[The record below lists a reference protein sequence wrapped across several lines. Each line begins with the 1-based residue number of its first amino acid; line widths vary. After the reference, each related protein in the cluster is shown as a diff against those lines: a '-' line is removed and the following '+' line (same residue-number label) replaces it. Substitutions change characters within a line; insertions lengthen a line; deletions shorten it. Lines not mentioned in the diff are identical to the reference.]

1 VICTARKPLSI
12 NRKESPMKSFSPLA
26 VLALMLVSG
35 SALAHPGHAGQA
47 GGLMAGLSHPYSGLD
62 HALAMLAVG
71 IWAAQQP
78 ARDAIWKIPLA
89 FVATMVAG
97 VLLGLAGFAL
107 PQVETGIAVSVLALG
122 LLVAF
127 SLRLPTPAGMVI
139 VALFAL
145 LHGYAHGVEAPS
157 AGLPG
162 FFAGFVVAT
171 ASLHGIG
178 MALGWAARNRAQAAL
193 RLGGVGVALAGLW
206 MALG

>member
-1 VICTARKPLSI
+1 
-12 NRKESPMKSFSPLA
+12 MKSFAPLA
-26 VLALMLVSG
+26 VLFLMLLSG
-35 SALAHPGHAGQA
+35 PALAHPSHAE
-47 GGLMAGLSHPYSGLD
+47 GLLSGLGHPYSGLD

-71 IWAAQQP
+71 LWAAQQHD
-78 ARDAIWKIPLA
+78 RDAIWKIPLA

-97 VLLGLAGFAL
+97 GLLGLAGFAL
-107 PQVETGIAVSVLALG
+107 PQVEAGIAASVLILG

-127 SLRLPTPAGMVI
+127 SLRLPTPAGMAI

-145 LHGYAHGVEAPS
+145 LHGYAHGAEAPMG

-162 FFAGFVVAT
+162 FVAGFIVAT

>member
-1 VICTARKPLSI
+1 MSDAARKPFPL
-12 NRKESPMKSFSPLA
+12 NRKESPMKSFAPLA
-26 VLALMLVSG
+26 VLVLMLLSG
-35 SALAHPGHAGQA
+35 PALAHPGHAE
-47 GGLMAGLSHPYSGLD
+47 GLLSGLGHPYSGLD

-71 IWAAQQP
+71 LWAAQQH

-97 VLLGLAGFAL
+97 GLLGQAGFPL
-107 PQVETGIAVSVLALG
+107 PQLEAGIAASVLILG

-127 SLRLPTPAGMVI
+127 SLRMPTPAGMAI

-145 LHGYAHGVEAPS
+145 LHGYAHGAEAPLG
-157 AGLPG
+157 AGL
-162 FFAGFVVAT
+162 AGFVAGFVLAT

-178 MALGWAARNRAQAAL
+178 TALGWAARNRAEVAL
-193 RLGGVGVALAGLW
+193 RLGGVGVALAGAW